1 MSLLRIPLLVAGAG
15 LAACASA
22 LSLPELDALARQVEA
37 RTIVLEEDVS
47 IYSPYDL
54 ATTREYLDLV
64 RAERDLVFA
73 LLDVPAGEPIVV
85 WLRPDDGVK
94 ADFSVGGGGMRV
106 NSISISPR
114 DHILGQADGEQV
126 QIRVGLPTELVL
138 EDGSTFFGSLG
149 ASMYAETVRHELT
162 HVAITRLGLSVPS
175 WLSEGFA
182 HAVEWIPIEAGR
194 FAPARGQSQL
204 RAAAALPAET
214 RSLDALLAW
223 RQTLPV
229 RLKEDSAARHLALAF
244 VVFVCETQDLTVRAG
259 LLRLA
264 ELEPDEVRDLEDAWS
279 AWLARYAES

>member
-1 MSLLRIPLLVAGAG
+1 MSRLRIPLIVAGAG

-54 ATTREYLDLV
+54 AATREYLDLV

-73 LLDVPAGEPIVV
+73 LLDVPPGEPIVV

-94 ADFSVGGGGMRV
+94 AEVSMVGDGMLVDSV
-106 NSISISPR
+106 SISPR
-114 DHILGQADGEQV
+114 DHILGQADGVQV
-126 QIRVGLPTELVL
+126 QIRVGLPTRIALA
-138 EDGSTFFGSLG
+138 DGSTVSAYLQ
-149 ASMYAETVRHELT
+149 ASMYADTVRHELT
-162 HVAITRLGLSVPS
+162 HVAITRLGLSIPS

-182 HAVEWIPIEAGR
+182 HAVEWIPVEAGR
-194 FAPARGQSQL
+194 FAPTRGQSQL

-259 LLRLA
+259 LLHLA
-264 ELEPDEVRDLEDAWS
+264 ELEPDEVRGLQDAWS
-279 AWLARYAES
+279 AWLARYADS